1 MCFHGVEYSVNI
13 WVQRDELH
21 VQVEEQSLKL
31 GLENDRWGAHFPSL
45 YIEELTKKT
54 GNFKRF
60 HTFVNML
67 ISALNHKSE
76 SVFIDLLTYSDLEL
90 YRKRKM
96 GKSAPMHQAESTS
109 SMHNNKRY
117 LILTYAVEF
126 DRVHYPLPLSF
137 IANPSPDM
145 LKKTIKRLKQ
155 ALLDTKSE
163 NSPQLD
169 KQLASMQE
177 ENDSLRL
184 RLQQL
189 QDMRDYQDDNA
200 SLARL
205 KNELQ
210 SSITE
215 NKELMA
221 LYQQLRKES
230 SKEIQSLQ
238 TEVDRLR
245 SKPDEVFDDSR
256 YIQRIRQLEKDFD
269 RYKADQNRHKL
280 ALEEQLDEATKELT
294 SAKSTI
300 QELQLKNRELL
311 RQLAIQRTKSTPS
324 THIRSTPHSTPVRF
338 RLLAHLTCLKKRRSS
353 EPPSSDSEDGS
364 VKKKFSQSDKTP
376 PRFKRFD
383 PTAYHQERQQKLRA
397 RSQSPKPPSPA
408 RKPPQSNGYSSDS
421 SAGYRSG
428 GSDYTRRSRAPR
440 NSSSQREN
448 DARLGSPR
456 QPRQARQRE
465 AETRYRSPSRIHDE
479 PKDTRCT
486 PPRGRPKPSK
496 QAMKRLSLDDSES
509 DTPLQSFVDIDNRLN
524 ALQQFLKDAKQ
535 PKKDH

>member
-1 MCFHGVEYSVNI
+1 MCFHGVDWASKTTAGVRI
-13 WVQRDELH
+13 SH
-21 VQVEEQSLKL
+21 
-31 GLENDRWGAHFPSL
+31 H

-137 IANPSPDM
+137 IENPSPDM

-189 QDMRDYQDDNA
+189 QDMRDNQDDNA

-324 THIRSTPHSTPVRF
+324 THIRSTPHSTP
-338 RLLAHLTCLKKRRSS
+338 KRRSS

-383 PTAYHQERQQKLRA
+383 PTAKRDSKSCGRDH
-397 RSQSPKPPSPA
+397 SPRNHRP

-456 QPRQARQRE
+456 QPPQARQRE

-479 PKDTRCT
+479 PKDTRYT

>member
-1 MCFHGVEYSVNI
+1 MDNCNHLSLMDEKAQEASSTMCFHGVEYSVNI

-137 IANPSPDM
+137 IENPSPDM

-245 SKPDEVFDDSR
+245 
-256 YIQRIRQLEKDFD
+256 QLEKDFD
-269 RYKADQNRHKL
+269 RYKADQNRHKVPTM
-280 ALEEQLDEATKELT
+280 E
-294 SAKSTI
+294 
-300 QELQLKNRELL
+300 
-311 RQLAIQRTKSTPS
+311 
-324 THIRSTPHSTPVRF
+324 IRRV
-338 RLLAHLTCLKKRRSS
+338 
-353 EPPSSDSEDGS
+353 
-364 VKKKFSQSDKTP
+364 
-376 PRFKRFD
+376 
-383 PTAYHQERQQKLRA
+383 
-397 RSQSPKPPSPA
+397 
-408 RKPPQSNGYSSDS
+408 
-421 SAGYRSG
+421 
-428 GSDYTRRSRAPR
+428 
-440 NSSSQREN
+440 
-448 DARLGSPR
+448 
-456 QPRQARQRE
+456 
-465 AETRYRSPSRIHDE
+465 
-479 PKDTRCT
+479 
-486 PPRGRPKPSK
+486 
-496 QAMKRLSLDDSES
+496 
-509 DTPLQSFVDIDNRLN
+509 
-524 ALQQFLKDAKQ
+524 
-535 PKKDH
+535 

>member
-137 IANPSPDM
+137 IENPSPDM

-189 QDMRDYQDDNA
+189 QDMRDNQDDNA

-324 THIRSTPHSTPVRF
+324 THIRSTPHSTP
-338 RLLAHLTCLKKRRSS
+338 KRRSS

-383 PTAYHQERQQKLRA
+383 PTAKRDSKSCGRDHSPRNHRLQRGSLHNPTAIRRIRQLAIDLVVQIILVGQEHPATRPANAKMMLDWALLVNLHRRGSAKPKLVTDHLVVFMMNPRIRGILPHA
-397 RSQSPKPPSPA
+397 DVPSPV
-408 RKPPQSNGYSSDS
+408 N
-421 SAGYRSG
+421 
-428 GSDYTRRSRAPR
+428 
-440 NSSSQREN
+440 
-448 DARLGSPR
+448 
-456 QPRQARQRE
+456 
-465 AETRYRSPSRIHDE
+465 
-479 PKDTRCT
+479 
-486 PPRGRPKPSK
+486 
-496 QAMKRLSLDDSES
+496 KR
-509 DTPLQSFVDIDNRLN
+509 
-524 ALQQFLKDAKQ
+524 
-535 PKKDH
+535 